1 MNLFKEKN
9 NIKGPLDY
17 LISDDM
23 EVPVSSAVVESLLS
37 QEKISYMCTA
47 KLVHPW
53 QKIKCEVLISENAIY
68 IVPTEKISNVTFY
81 KIYKI
86 YRHLFFVYI
95 TVSIQ

>member
-1 MNLFKEKN
+1 MVLLQKIFKFSISFYLSLEKN

-17 LISDDM
+17 LISDDL

-68 IVPTEKISNVTFY
+68 IVPTDNIQNVTF
-81 KIYKI
+81 
-86 YRHLFFVYI
+86 F
-95 TVSIQ
+95 

>member
-1 MNLFKEKN
+1 MQYKFYVFLEKI

-17 LISDDM
+17 LISDDL

-68 IVPTEKISNVTFY
+68 IVPTANVQNVNIFQ
-81 KIYKI
+81 I
-86 YRHLFFVYI
+86 
-95 TVSIQ
+95 